1 VSVTAEQ
8 PDMVVPFAVKATV
21 PVGTGGPAGVTVAV
35 NVTAVP
41 AVDGFR
47 LDVSAVAEA
56 AVAACVT
63 TLDVLPLL

>member
-1 VSVTAEQ
+1 
-8 PDMVVPFAVKATV
+8 MVVPFAAKATV

-35 NVTAVP
+35 NVTALPPVE
-41 AVDGFR
+41 GFR
-47 LDVSAVAEA
+47 LETSVVAEA